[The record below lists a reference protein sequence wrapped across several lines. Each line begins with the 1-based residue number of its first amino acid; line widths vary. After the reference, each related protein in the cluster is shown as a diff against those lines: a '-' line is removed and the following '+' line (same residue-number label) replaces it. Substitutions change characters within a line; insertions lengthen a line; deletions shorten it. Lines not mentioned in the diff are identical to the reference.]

1 MPASRTILGAL
12 RRQAWVIVAATVA
25 GAALFGTAS
34 ALLPKTYESRVEVQV
49 DPVSLDQ
56 RFGAPDA
63 PADAAQAIGR
73 EVRLVESAAVL
84 GRADAQI
91 AFDHALEVEQVSDDT
106 IAFVGRSISG
116 PYAEA
121 VANTAA
127 STYLAVR
134 EETATGLAESAVT
147 FTQARIDD
155 LNARQAAG
163 EDVAADLADQQALL
177 ADYQAGQA
185 AVGDT
190 AVVTLGPTD
199 AGDAVAPRPWSA
211 AAKGLLL
218 GLVAGLIIAA
228 AREYL
233 LVRPLP
239 ASLTGSVP
247 TLRLARRD
255 GGDLR
260 AGWAE
265 RRRPAFVLLTGLVLA
280 RAGLYIAL
288 GVNFVLDDWSLEFQ
302 RATAGTWS
310 SVPSGQDL
318 VNARPGAWLT
328 FTLLHG
334 IVGPHPLVQFLVLT
348 AVNVAVVLVLYTV
361 LARFFD
367 RTLALVTTSVWV
379 LLPIH
384 QSMTVWSGTSQIAVG
399 ALLFLLGLWAF
410 TDGRWLLAGL
420 AFAASIL
427 CYELAV
433 PVAFASVV
441 LVATPLAPLR
451 GGAPTPRAPITLLT
465 RAGTLV
471 PVVAATAWSRAH
483 PVYPLEWRMPSPSTL
498 WSGHF
503 GIGLFGSL
511 DTPDLLFA
519 AVGALAAAGVVV
531 CLVWWVRGDR
541 ARGAGPSLVVA
552 GVGVLGLGLFVSFTA
567 TTGVLGF
574 NDRLYAVSSVGAAM
588 MLTGIG
594 VFLWR
599 RVPVTTI
606 AVAAVVVLVA
616 MVGQFVSLRSWSQAG
631 ADVVALMDYL
641 ERTYPDAA
649 STNFIVGP
657 TPRYRNNVIGASS
670 PYGGADSAFR
680 LTFPDAGPPC
690 ALLADRT
697 TVPPDTCTGSLVIA
711 NSAEE
716 FTPTPWG
723 ESLVDWSR
731 VLGADG
737 AP

>member
-1 MPASRTILGAL
+1 MILA
-12 RRQAWVIVAATVA
+12 
-25 GAALFGTAS
+25 
-34 ALLPKTYESRVEVQV
+34 
-49 DPVSLDQ
+49 
-56 RFGAPDA
+56 
-63 PADAAQAIGR
+63 
-73 EVRLVESAAVL
+73 
-84 GRADAQI
+84 
-91 AFDHALEVEQVSDDT
+91 
-106 IAFVGRSISG
+106 
-116 PYAEA
+116 
-121 VANTAA
+121 
-127 STYLAVR
+127 
-134 EETATGLAESAVT
+134 
-147 FTQARIDD
+147 
-155 LNARQAAG
+155 
-163 EDVAADLADQQALL
+163 
-177 ADYQAGQA
+177 
-185 AVGDT
+185 
-190 AVVTLGPTD
+190 
-199 AGDAVAPRPWSA
+199 
-211 AAKGLLL
+211 
-218 GLVAGLIIAA
+218 
-228 AREYL
+228 
-233 LVRPLP
+233 
-239 ASLTGSVP
+239 
-247 TLRLARRD
+247 
-255 GGDLR
+255 
-260 AGWAE
+260 
-265 RRRPAFVLLTGLVLA
+265 GLVLA

-348 AVNVAVVLVLYTV
+348 VVNLAVVLVLYTV

-367 RTLALVTTSVWV
+367 RTLALAVTAVWV

-399 ALLFLLGLWAF
+399 ALCLLLGLWAF
-410 TDGRWLLAGL
+410 TEGRWLLAGL
-420 AFAASIL
+420 GFAASIL

-451 GGAPTPRAPITLLT
+451 TDAPTPRRPVTLLT

-519 AVGALAAAGVVV
+519 AVGAVLAAGVVV

-541 ARGAGPSLVVA
+541 ARTDGPSLVVA
-552 GVGVLGLGLFVSFTA
+552 GLGVLALGLFVSFTA

-588 MLTGIG
+588 MLTGLGI
-594 VFLWR
+594 FLWR
-599 RVPVTTI
+599 RLPVTTI
-606 AVAAVVVLVA
+606 ALTGLVVVLA
-616 MVGQFVSLRSWSQAG
+616 SVGQFVSLRSWSQAG
-631 ADVVALMDYL
+631 ADVVALMNYL
-641 ERTYPDAA
+641 ERTYPDAGG
-649 STNFIVGP
+649 TNFIVGP
-657 TPRYRNNVIGASS
+657 SPRYRNNVIGASS
-670 PYGGADSAFR
+670 PYGGADAAFR

-711 NSAEE
+711 NSTEE